1 MFVTRVRVSV
11 CPRVVLG
18 VSAEAVVLPA
28 AVCGADPV
36 LRVGGLVRVHLLQH
50 TARPLAVRRLHPAGR
65 EGLQLPVHR
74 GTSPDHASS
83 SLTLTLT

>member
-1 MFVTRVRVSV
+1 MFVTGVRVSAA
-11 CPRVVLG
+11 PRVVLG

-28 AVCGADPV
+28 AVGGADPV

-50 TARPLAVRRLHPAGR
+50 AASPLPVRRLHPAGR

-74 GTSPDHASS
+74 GTATPPDTPLPTH
-83 SLTLTLT
+83 LR